1 MTGNCLPAQLTA
13 SYVGQGSQKRQ
24 AWSLYS
30 CARIPARQCD
40 LKQKLGFA
48 GRHLYR
54 VRPLH
59 NKSHRARHDRA
70 FTGWVHRT
78 KSGLGRGLTSSRN
91 LVPDLAKSLLFSV
104 RVSVQPDEF
113 AFTDLRAR
121 SWSRPASSR
130 GPRSCAV
137 SLNFTHCHRRMATS
151 HESSTELL
159 QQQHRAAA
167 SASAPAC
174 RHEAA
179 RGTAHEPR
187 DLQPAC
193 AYEVL

>member
-1 MTGNCLPAQLTA
+1 MSGKAARSGKHGLSTLVPESLPGSATSNRSLVLRGGTCTV
-13 SYVGQGSQKRQ
+13 SDLSTTSHIGQGMIVPSRGGCIGQ
-24 AWSLYS
+24 
-30 CARIPARQCD
+30 
-40 LKQKLGFA
+40 
-48 GRHLYR
+48 R
-54 VRPLH
+54 V
-59 NKSHRARHDRA
+59 
-70 FTGWVHRT
+70 
-78 KSGLGRGLTSSRN
+78 GLGRGLTSSRN

-193 AYEVL
+193 AHEVL